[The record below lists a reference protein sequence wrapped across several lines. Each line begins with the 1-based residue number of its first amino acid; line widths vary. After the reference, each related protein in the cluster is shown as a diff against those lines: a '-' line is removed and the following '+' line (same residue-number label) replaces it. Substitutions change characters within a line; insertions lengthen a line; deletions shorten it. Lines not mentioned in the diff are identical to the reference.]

1 VLLIKTLF
9 AFALQSLISPL
20 RSGVVFYRRETAAE
34 VNYIYTFRNVNL
46 LTVKLKVAEGHG
58 IMVPPPGTNSGIL
71 ELDSRH
77 KQVLSA
83 VIV

>member
-1 VLLIKTLF
+1 
-9 AFALQSLISPL
+9 
-20 RSGVVFYRRETAAE
+20 VVFYKRETAAE
-34 VNYIYTFRNVNL
+34 VNYIYKFRTVNL
-46 LTVKLKVAEGHG
+46 FAVKLKVAKGHG

-77 KQVLSA
+77 KQGLSA